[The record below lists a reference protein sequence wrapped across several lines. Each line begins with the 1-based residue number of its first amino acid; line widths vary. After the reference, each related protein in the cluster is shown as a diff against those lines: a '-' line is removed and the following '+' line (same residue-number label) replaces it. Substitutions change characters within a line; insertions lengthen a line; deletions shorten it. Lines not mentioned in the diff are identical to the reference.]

1 MKPPKQRLMTPI
13 RVIMK
18 IGSLRNMP
26 SPITI
31 PKIPVPKNI
40 INKTLS
46 FLGGTCLIVDL
57 LNIGRY

>member
-1 MKPPKQRLMTPI
+1 MLMTPI

-18 IGSLRNMP
+18 IGALPNMP

-40 INKTLS
+40 ISKTLS